1 MSPCLEYDCKSLLRL
16 VLIQQGW
23 RSHEQLEYRGCL
35 WWAISQWKLD
45 IMNLHIMK
53 SGVSMKIEVARR
65 FEKSNRL
72 HPKEA
77 FTPLLL
83 EGSGGLYSLKISK
96 FWCPKM
102 RSPVFKALN
111 WVQKRVY
118 FLSIWTSKCTVSF
131 KYEAKSLSRSS
142 KLNFNKSFDRIF
154 LYFITLFPA
163 SNKELTS
170 LSKVPDAFCQSSV
183 LIETRAKSSVN
194 NFFTPSN
201 GKIIW
206 KRTLI

>member
-1 MSPCLEYDCKSLLRL
+1 MNPCLECDCKSLLRL

-35 WWAISQWKLD
+35 QWAISQWNLD
-45 IMNLHIMK
+45 ITNLHITK
-53 SGVSMKIEVARR
+53 SGVSIKIELASR
-65 FEKSNRL
+65 FEKSNWL
-72 HPKEA
+72 HRKEA

-96 FWCPKM
+96 FWYPKM
-102 RSPVFKALN
+102 QFPVFWALN

-118 FLSIWTSKCTVSF
+118 FNQFGQVMHSKFQTFLKYF

-154 LYFITLFPA
+154 LLIFYYFI
-163 SNKELTS
+163 
-170 LSKVPDAFCQSSV
+170 SS
-183 LIETRAKSSVN
+183 
-194 NFFTPSN
+194 FQ
-201 GKIIW
+201 
-206 KRTLI
+206 